1 LFPAPSLPASTRG
14 GSWCRAAG
22 APTAGAQGGRA
33 DPEKAGEER
42 VEEGGYCSASRRP
55 CLATSV
61 RWLVGSLALAPL
73 RRSGWA
79 AQRCSGLR
87 TMLVCAG
94 RCSAPAA
101 AALDKSI
108 NIGKCFRLCL
118 CLLGSLFFSPFYF
131 FPRGLFS
138 LLYFN

>member
-1 LFPAPSLPASTRG
+1 MVSCSRSSNRG
-14 GSWCRAAG
+14 GRG
-22 APTAGAQGGRA
+22 GKITQGGRA

-42 VEEGGYCSASRRP
+42 VEEGGLDLLGFAAALPRH
-55 CLATSV
+55 ATSV

-108 NIGKCFRLCL
+108 NIGKCCPALP
-118 CLLGSLFFSPFYF
+118 LLARFAFLLSFLFFPPRPF
-131 FPRGLFS
+131 LFTII
-138 LLYFN
+138 